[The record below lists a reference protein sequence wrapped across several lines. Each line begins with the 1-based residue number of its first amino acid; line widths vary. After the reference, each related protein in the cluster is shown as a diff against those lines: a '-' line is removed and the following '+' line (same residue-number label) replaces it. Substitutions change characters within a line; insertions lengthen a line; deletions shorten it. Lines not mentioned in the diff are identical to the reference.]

1 VHCADASRST
11 YQAGNINAVL
21 LVATAH
27 GEVCVEV
34 IEVVLGVSLWD
45 SLLVLEKLTGD
56 VGGTA
61 YVEKLDVVEN
71 VIVESEVVA
80 GNDIDAGILL
90 DLPVLKTN
98 ALGLLQQIV
107 LGDLASPV
115 SLVGL
120 LQLTVAAHAGEPEY

>member
-45 SLLVLEKLTGD
+45 SLLVLEKLTGH

-71 VIVESEVVA
+71 VIVEGEVVA

-90 DLPVLKTN
+90 DLPVLETN